1 MKKGQRSGGEKP
13 NKNARKQRVANG
25 RRQGRF
31 FEFRPASVR
40 FPDALA
46 PWAFD
51 ARCCLP
57 LHGLGLRRGAGRPD
71 PPAGLGHPGR
81 GGAGRRRGARAP
93 RGGAVASQ
101 RRGRGRRDSGSGQ
114 EGLVRAGCCAR
125 ASPPRGSPPRR
136 PRGTGPR
143 SSGPHALAHGARAEC
158 GRSGQTPGFQTPGRG
173 ERLAARGR
181 RPNGGPRAQ
190 PPRRAAHACP
200 GSAGPA
206 RARVRPPHR
215 RVPINHTATAMSSG
229 RPAGAHRRILSRRPS
244 RRARRPLIAPAGP
257 GSARARRLTA
267 HPSPQTRADGGPGG
281 TAWPLIT
288 APAASD
294 GQGDGASRRQP
305 ALRPPRH
312 PFPGAC
318 CPQET
323 GAGQGLD
330 EWTPF
335 YSQRACFQTPRGR
348 ARLGQS
354 RKPAPRIPVAQPCLH
369 LIEEG
374 ARGQQGPAQPSWK

>member
-1 MKKGQRSGGEKP
+1 MAE
-13 NKNARKQRVANG
+13 G
-25 RRQGRF
+25 RRQGRL
-31 FEFRPASVR
+31 FEFRPGSVR

-46 PWAFD
+46 PWAFA
-51 ARCCLP
+51 ARCSP
-57 LHGLGLRRGAGRPD
+57 APPRAWPPRPRRGRAAAGRAGAAWGRRVGRRGLAEARAGPAAAETPEAGRTARCAPAAARARHPPGEALLGGPAAPARAPPGRTPSRTGPGRNAGD
-71 PPAGLGHPGR
+71 PARPQVSRRRAVGRGWRPAGGGR
-81 GGAGRRRGARAP
+81 TAVPAPSARAGRRTRVPGA
-93 RGGAVASQ
+93 
-101 RRGRGRRDSGSGQ
+101 
-114 EGLVRAGCCAR
+114 
-125 ASPPRGSPPRR
+125 
-136 PRGTGPR
+136 
-143 SSGPHALAHGARAEC
+143 
-158 GRSGQTPGFQTPGRG
+158 
-173 ERLAARGR
+173 
-181 RPNGGPRAQ
+181 
-190 PPRRAAHACP
+190 
-200 GSAGPA
+200 PA
-206 RARVRPPHR
+206 PHR
-215 RVPINHTATAMSSG
+215 RVPINHAATAMSSG

-323 GAGQGLD
+323 EAGQGLD
-330 EWTPF
+330 GWTPF
-335 YSQRACFQTPRGR
+335 YSQRAWLQTPRGR
-348 ARLGQS
+348 ARLGHS

-374 ARGQQGPAQPSWK
+374 ARGQRGPAHPSWK

>member
-1 MKKGQRSGGEKP
+1 M
-13 NKNARKQRVANG
+13 
-25 RRQGRF
+25 
-31 FEFRPASVR
+31 
-40 FPDALA
+40 
-46 PWAFD
+46 
-51 ARCCLP
+51 
-57 LHGLGLRRGAGRPD
+57 
-71 PPAGLGHPGR
+71 
-81 GGAGRRRGARAP
+81 
-93 RGGAVASQ
+93 
-101 RRGRGRRDSGSGQ
+101 
-114 EGLVRAGCCAR
+114 RAGCCAR

-136 PRGTGPR
+136 PRAPARAPPGRTPSRTGPGR
-143 SSGPHALAHGARAEC
+143 NAGDRARPQVSRRRAV
-158 GRSGQTPGFQTPGRG
+158 GRG
-173 ERLAARGR
+173 WRPAGGGRTAVPAPSPRAGR
-181 RPNGGPRAQ
+181 RTRV
-190 PPRRAAHACP
+190 P
-200 GSAGPA
+200 GAPA
-206 RARVRPPHR
+206 PRARVRPPHR

-323 GAGQGLD
+323 EAGQGLD
-330 EWTPF
+330 GWTAF
-335 YSQRACFQTPRGR
+335 YSQRACLQTPRGR
-348 ARLGQS
+348 ARLGHS

-374 ARGQQGPAQPSWK
+374 ARGQRGPAHPSWK